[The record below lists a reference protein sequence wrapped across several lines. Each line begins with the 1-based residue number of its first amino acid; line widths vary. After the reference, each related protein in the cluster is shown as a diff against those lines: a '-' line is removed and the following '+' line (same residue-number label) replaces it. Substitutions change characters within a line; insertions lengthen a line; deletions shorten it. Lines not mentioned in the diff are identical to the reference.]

1 MDRGCG
7 LELERWIEPGS
18 RVELEAIGIG
28 LLQNTIVPPR

>member
-18 RVELEAIGIG
+18 RIELEAMGIG
-28 LLQNTIVPPR
+28 RLQNTILAPG